1 MRGMEVNNN
10 ISNNNST
17 STATPFVMKTYQMV
31 VDPATSRLITWGRSD
46 NSFIV
51 LEPLEFSQRVLP
63 VYFKHHNFS
72 SFVRQLNTYGFRK
85 IDPDRW
91 EFASEWFLRG
101 QTRLLPNIVR
111 RRHTTK
117 SRTPHEDEE
126 SDELVTEIAR
136 LKHEQESLVQ
146 ELEHMS
152 RRLDATERRPQQMMT
167 LFRKVVEDPEILQPR
182 MMLEEEEMRRSAFN
196 NNSDNKKRKLV
207 TATLGDLGDLDVDV
221 DYCRSSPTTVEI
233 SPLEWWTSSS
243 GGNLGSPVVIGE
255 GNAARYGDV
264 SSSWWLTYG
273 GESGGSTAVVP
284 PVNSEKGN
292 GFEMNCL
299 EGYGGEDWESASPP
313 PPYPFS
319 LLGGGF

>member
-10 ISNNNST
+10 ISTNYNST
-17 STATPFVMKTYQMV
+17 SVAAPFVMKTYQMV
-31 VDPATSRLITWGRSD
+31 VDPATSRLITWGRSN

-63 VYFKHHNFS
+63 AYFKHHNFS

-136 LKHEQESLVQ
+136 LKHKQKSLVQ

-152 RRLDATERRPQQMMT
+152 RRLDATERRPQQVMT

-182 MMLEEEEMRRSAFN
+182 VMLEKEEMRIPAFSN
-196 NNSDNKKRKLV
+196 DDNKKRKLV
-207 TATLGDLGDLDVDV
+207 MATMADLDVDA
-221 DYCRSSPTTVEI
+221 DYRRSSKTTVEI
-233 SPLEWWTSSS
+233 SSLEWSSS
-243 GGNLGSPVVIGE
+243 S
-255 GNAARYGDV
+255 
-264 SSSWWLTYG
+264 WLTYG
-273 GESGGSTAVVP
+273 DESGGSTVVVP
-284 PVNSEKGN
+284 PLTSEKGN
-292 GFEMNCL
+292 GFEMNCF
-299 EGYGGEDWESASPP
+299 EGFRGGESGSPP